1 MLRMW
6 DVGLWDVDLQNAVL
20 KYLLEITER
29 LLNKETDKKKKIPGN
44 KLEHLLRDKSMQV
57 SFIVVYEFEAM
68 IAEIDDQSKPE
79 E

>member
-1 MLRMW
+1 M
-6 DVGLWDVDLQNAVL
+6 WDVDLQNAVL

-29 LLNKETDKKKKIPGN
+29 LLNKETDKKKKIHGN